1 MTKMSSVAKSDPVQL
16 SLFDPNEVENIV
28 FNEGKVMLSG
38 DSFTHIDCFAGPGGI
53 CTGMHAAGFQTV
65 IAIEYVKSCCETYAA
80 NHPEVHT
87 IHSDIRNVKKED
99 IINYIPKD
107 GVDLVTSGMPCET
120 FSMAGTT
127 SRSFYDDRQ
136 FLFREG
142 IRIAKLSNAKMILFE
157 NVPGITSKTV
167 NKNDPTLIINVLKE
181 ELVAAGYSNYIEAKL
196 TATDYGVPQKRQRY
210 FILATRY
217 ENWKL
222 SKPIPTCKTPVT
234 VNEALAELPNV
245 VANSD
250 IAVDYYSGEASEYS
264 KLMRNLEFWNRTNFA
279 DKAGKLSYQVPM
291 RHKTHT
297 LKRFALIRPGEGLKN
312 LFERLSA
319 EEIAELQKDG
329 TLPKK
334 IFSKRNIRLKLDKP
348 ALTVTS
354 HCLDENLHPTQNRA
368 LTVRECARLQ
378 SFPDSYDFC
387 GGPYMV
393 GHDNRKVQDKYE
405 QIGDAVPP
413 LLAYA
418 WGKKIIEILN
428 SHKNEIKGR

>member
-1 MTKMSSVAKSDPVQL
+1 MRIETEIESNSAQL
-16 SLFDPNEVENIV
+16 PLFGENDTHNTV
-28 FNEGKVMLSG
+28 FNEGNVSTS
-38 DSFTHIDCFAGPGGI
+38 DDTFTHIDCFAGPGGI

-65 IAIEYVKSCCETYAA
+65 VAIEYVKSCCETYAA

-87 IHSDIRNVKKED
+87 IHADIRNVKKGD
-99 IINYIPKD
+99 IENYIPKD

-142 IRIAKLSNAKMILFE
+142 IRIAQLSNAKMILFE

-167 NKNDPTLIINVLKE
+167 SKDDPKLIIDVLKE
-181 ELVAAGYSNYIEAKL
+181 ELSAAGYSNFIEAKL

-217 ENWKL
+217 KDWKL
-222 SKPIPTCKTPVT
+222 SKPTPTYKEPIT
-234 VNEALAELPNV
+234 VGEALAELPNV

-250 IAVDYYSGEASEYS
+250 IAVEKYSGEPTEYS
-264 KLMRNLEFWNRTNFA
+264 KLMRNLDFWKRTNFA
-279 DKAGKLSYQVPM
+279 DKAEKLSYQVPM
-291 RHKTHT
+291 RHKPHT
-297 LKRFALIRPGEGLKN
+297 LKRFALIKPGEGLKS

-319 EEIAELQKDG
+319 EQIEELQKDG
-329 TLPKK
+329 TLPQK
-334 IFSKRNIRLKLDKP
+334 IFSKRNIRLQLDKP

-418 WGKKIIEILN
+418 WGQKIIEILN
-428 SHKNEIKGR
+428 ANKQ

>member
-1 MTKMSSVAKSDPVQL
+1 MALNRPL
-16 SLFDPNEVENIV
+16 
-28 FNEGKVMLSG
+28 
-38 DSFTHIDCFAGPGGI
+38 THIDCFAGPGGI
-53 CTGMHAAGFQTV
+53 CTGLAAARYKTLV
-65 IAIEYVKSCCETYAA
+65 AIEYVQSCCDTYRA
-80 NHPEVHT
+80 NHPEVHC
-87 IHSDIRNVKKED
+87 IHSDIRNVKKQD
-99 IINYIPKD
+99 FIDYIPKE

-142 IRIAKLSNAKMILFE
+142 IRIAKLAKAKMILFE
-157 NVPGITSKTV
+157 NVPGITTKTV
-167 NKNDPTLIINVLKE
+167 SKEDKTLIIDVLKE
-181 ELVAAGYSNYIEAKL
+181 ELEEAGYGNYIEVKL
-196 TATDYGVPQKRQRY
+196 VATDYGVPQKRQRY

-217 ENWKL
+217 KNWKL
-222 SKPIPTCKTPVT
+222 HAPKPSCDKVVT
-234 VNEALAELPNV
+234 VGEALASLPNV
-245 VANSD
+245 VANSN
-250 IAVDYYSGEASEYS
+250 IPAEHYTSETSDYS
-264 KLMRNLEFWNRTNFA
+264 KLMRDLEFWDRKEFA
-279 DKAGKLSYQVPM
+279 SDKLSYQVPM
-291 RHKTHT
+291 RHKECT
-297 LKRFALIRPGEGLKN
+297 LKRFALIKAGEGLKG
-312 LFERLSA
+312 LFQRLTP

-334 IFSKRNIRLKLDKP
+334 IFSKRNIRLELDKP
-348 ALTVTS
+348 SLTITS

-418 WGKKIIEILN
+418 WGLTIKEIMNKYL
-428 SHKNEIKGR
+428 

>member
-1 MTKMSSVAKSDPVQL
+1 MTQDR
-16 SLFDPNEVENIV
+16 I
-28 FNEGKVMLSG
+28 
-38 DSFTHIDCFAGPGGI
+38 FTHIDCFAGPGGI
-53 CTGMHAAGFQTV
+53 CTGLTAARFKTLV
-65 IAIEYVKSCCETYAA
+65 AIEYVKSCCETYSA
-80 NHPEVHT
+80 NHPEVHC

-99 IINYIPKD
+99 LIDYLPKD

-167 NKNDPTLIINVLKE
+167 SKDNKKLIIEILKE
-181 ELVAAGYSNYIEAKL
+181 ELTEAGYGNFIEVKL
-196 TATDYGVPQKRQRY
+196 IATDFGVPQKRQRY
-210 FILATRY
+210 FILATKY
-217 ENWKL
+217 KDWILYAPK
-222 SKPIPTCKTPVT
+222 PTCEKPVT
-234 VNEALAELPNV
+234 VRDAFAGLPEV
-245 VANSD
+245 VANSNIPAENYTD
-250 IAVDYYSGEASEYS
+250 EHSDYSD
-264 KLMRNLEFWNRTNFA
+264 LMRNLHFWNREDFA
-279 DKAGKLSYQVPM
+279 TDKLSYQVPM
-291 RHKTHT
+291 RHKEYT
-297 LKRFALIRPGEGLKN
+297 LKRFALLRAGEGVKA
-312 LFERLSA
+312 LFERLTD

-334 IFSKRNIRLKLDKP
+334 VFSKRNIRLIPDKP

-354 HCLDENLHPTQNRA
+354 HCLDENVHPTQNRA

-418 WGKKIIEILN
+418 WGKTISEILN
-428 SHKNEIKGR
+428 KNI

>member
-1 MTKMSSVAKSDPVQL
+1 MALDRQ
-16 SLFDPNEVENIV
+16 
-28 FNEGKVMLSG
+28 
-38 DSFTHIDCFAGPGGI
+38 FTHIDCFAGPGGI
-53 CTGMHAAGFQTV
+53 CTGLTAARFKTLV
-65 IAIEYVKSCCETYAA
+65 AIEYVKSCCETYTA
-80 NHPEVHT
+80 NHPEVHC
-87 IHSDIRNVKKED
+87 IHSDIRKVTKKD
-99 IINYIPKD
+99 IIDYIPKE

-142 IRIAKLSNAKMILFE
+142 IRIAKLSKAKMILFE

-167 NKNDPTLIINVLKE
+167 SKDDPTLIIDVLKE
-181 ELVAAGYSNYIEAKL
+181 ELKEAGYGNFIETVL
-196 TATDYGVPQKRQRY
+196 TATNYGVPQKRKRY

-217 ENWKL
+217 KNWKL
-222 SKPIPTCKTPVT
+222 YEPKPTTDTPVT
-234 VNEALAELPNV
+234 VREALASLPNV

-250 IAVDYYSGEASEYS
+250 VAAEHYTEETSAYSE
-264 KLMRNLEFWNRTNFA
+264 LMQNLDFWNRTSFA
-279 DKAGKLSYQVPM
+279 SDTLSYQVPM
-291 RHKTHT
+291 RHKECT
-297 LKRFALIRPGEGLKN
+297 LKRFALIRPGEGVKG
-312 LFERLSA
+312 LFSRLTP

-334 IFSKRNIRLKLDKP
+334 IFSKRNIRLELDKP
-348 ALTVTS
+348 SLTITS

-378 SFPDSYDFC
+378 SFPDSYNFC

-393 GHDNRKVQDKYE
+393 GHDNRSVQDKYE

-418 WGKKIIEILN
+418 WGITALEILN
-428 SHKNEIKGR
+428 KNLK